1 MASVVVSGM
10 GAICALGTNVESF
23 WSRLLAGQSGIRS
36 ITAFDREN
44 LRNIHAGQVEISSDL
59 SDYAKRSAI
68 MSRLSLFCNWAIEQS
83 LADSGI
89 DADLLKRKRTA
100 IIIGTS
106 LGMSLVE
113 ESIEYPSGHSSEGVY
128 LAEDLS
134 KICSDLARRYPVSG
148 DILLLSTACASGTHA
163 IGLAKDML
171 LYEGY
176 DIVICGGA
184 DSLDRMK
191 YLGHSALN
199 TLSVTTIQPCS
210 ESRNGTLFGEGAAFL
225 VLEKERTFS
234 GKRPYVVCSGAGY
247 SCDAYH
253 VTMPDPKGN
262 GARYAMN
269 DALRDAAIEP
279 EEIGYINLHGSGTT
293 LNDLVEGLAVMSVF
307 GAHAATIPASSI
319 KGAIGHTMGAAG
331 ALEAVATIMS
341 IVDRKVPVTLNV
353 GNVDPALKL
362 NIVHKESLEC
372 TIDHALSNSFGF
384 GGSNGSIVFSKC

>member
-1 MASVVVSGM
+1 MADVIVSGM
-10 GAICALGTNVESF
+10 GAICALGTNVDTF
-23 WSRLLAGQSGIRS
+23 WNRLLSGQSGIQS
-36 ITAFDREN
+36 ITAFEREN
-44 LRNIHAGQVEISSDL
+44 LRNIHAGEINISSDL
-59 SDYAKRSAI
+59 LEYAERSAI
-68 MSRLSLFCNWAIEQS
+68 TSRLSLFSNWAIEQS
-83 LADSGI
+83 IADSGI
-89 DADLLKRKRTA
+89 NLDLLKRKRTA

-113 ESIEYPSGHSSEGVY
+113 GTIEYVPGQSSKGVD

-134 KICSDLARRYPVSG
+134 KICSDLAQRYPVSG
-148 DILLLSTACASGTHA
+148 EILLLSTACASGTHA
-163 IGLAKDML
+163 IGLAKDMM

-176 DIVICGGA
+176 DIIICGGA

-199 TLSVTTIQPCS
+199 TLTVTTIQPCS

-225 VLEKERTFS
+225 VLEKEKTYS
-234 GKRPYVVCSGAGY
+234 GKRPDAFCSGAGY

-262 GARYAMN
+262 GAIYAMK

-279 EEIGYINLHGSGTT
+279 KEIGYINLHGSGTP
-293 LNDLVEGLAVMSVF
+293 LNDSVEGLATMSVF
-307 GAHAATIPASSI
+307 GAYADVIPASSI
-319 KGAIGHTMGAAG
+319 KSSIGHTMGAAG
-331 ALEAVATIMS
+331 ALEAVSTIMS
-341 IVDRKVPVTLNV
+341 IVDRKVPATLNV

-372 TIDHALSNSFGF
+372 TIDHAMSNSFGF
-384 GGSNGSIVFSKC
+384 GGSNGSLVFSKC